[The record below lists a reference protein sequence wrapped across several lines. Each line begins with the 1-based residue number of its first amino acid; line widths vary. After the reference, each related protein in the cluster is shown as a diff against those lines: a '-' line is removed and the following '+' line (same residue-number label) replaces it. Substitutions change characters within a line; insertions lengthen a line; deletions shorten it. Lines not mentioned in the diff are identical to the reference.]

1 MKLPSKYVLKR
12 TAVVTLVA
20 VLISVSFS
28 TGIRIVLGVDSDLIT
43 IIVRL
48 ILPFVIAIPIAL
60 VWFSKLENL
69 EQAYRSLVIKAN
81 VLAASASTDP
91 LTGVLN
97 RRSFVEQFEGAMQL
111 NIRGWLL
118 IADIDYLK
126 IINDDY
132 GHVIGDEAVIAA
144 AVAMQKALPADS
156 SIGRIGGDE
165 FCAFIPYISDYKI
178 ESLIAGIGKIASA
191 EFAERVQLKEA
202 SLSISIGYTFC
213 KSKQKFRDMM
223 AQADETLYRK
233 KRARQSN

>member
-1 MKLPSKYVLKR
+1 MKLPSKYVMKR
-12 TAVVTLVA
+12 TAVVTLLA

-48 ILPFVIAIPIAL
+48 ILPFVIAIPIGL
-60 VWFSKLENL
+60 VWFSKLESL

-81 VLAASASTDP
+81 LLAASASTDP

-97 RRSFVEQFEGAMQL
+97 RRSFVEQFDGAMQL

-126 IINDDY
+126 TINDDY

-144 AVAMQKALPADS
+144 ALAMQKALPPDS

-165 FCAFIPYISDYKI
+165 FCAFIPYISDCKI
-178 ESLIAGIGKIASA
+178 ENLITDIGKIASA
-191 EFAERVQLKEA
+191 EFAERVQIEEA
-202 SLSISIGYTFC
+202 SLSISIGYTLC

>member
-144 AVAMQKALPADS
+144 ALAMQKALPADS